1 MGDAVPA
8 DLISR
13 AVAARRARVKATRS
27 ASCETCP
34 SQNAAAQRP
43 TDPGVVAVADKAQQ
57 RLCRR
62 FRKRAAEHEPAPKIV
77 VAIGAVDREPTPRG

>member
-1 MGDAVPA
+1 
-8 DLISR
+8 
-13 AVAARRARVKATRS
+13 
-27 ASCETCP
+27 
-34 SQNAAAQRP
+34 
-43 TDPGVVAVADKAQQ
+43 VVAVADKAQQ